1 MKAKDITHKQPIT
14 EQDSEYYRLEGR
26 IKSLETQL
34 ENGDIV
40 SGDMLKRVVNQI
52 LEGQSKVTDAIQQ
65 KMSVG
70 INGLIDVVERDIA
83 QLRAEIEKLK

>member
-1 MKAKDITHKQPIT
+1 MKAKDITRKQPIT

-40 SGDMLKRVVNQI
+40 SGDMLKRIVDQI
-52 LEGQSKVTDAIQQ
+52 LQGQSEVNTAIMKQIQQ
-65 KMSVG
+65 
-70 INGLIDVVERDIA
+70 L
-83 QLRAEIEKLK
+83 AEKIR

>member
-1 MKAKDITHKQPIT
+1 MKAKDITHNQPIS

-40 SGDMLKRVVNQI
+40 SGDMLKRIVDQI
-52 LEGQSKVTDAIQQ
+52 LQGQSEVNTAIMKQIQQ
-65 KMSVG
+65 
-70 INGLIDVVERDIA
+70 LA
-83 QLRAEIEKLK
+83 QKIQ

>member
-1 MKAKDITHKQPIT
+1 MKAKDITHNQPIT

-40 SGDMLKRVVNQI
+40 SGDMLKRIVDQI
-52 LEGQSKVTDAIQQ
+52 LQGQSEVNTAIMKQIQQ
-65 KMSVG
+65 
-70 INGLIDVVERDIA
+70 L
-83 QLRAEIEKLK
+83 AEKIR

>member
-1 MKAKDITHKQPIT
+1 MKAKDITQKQPIS

-40 SGDMLKRVVNQI
+40 SGDMLKRIVDQI
-52 LEGQSKVTDAIQQ
+52 LQGQSEVNTAIMKQIQQ
-65 KMSVG
+65 
-70 INGLIDVVERDIA
+70 LA
-83 QLRAEIEKLK
+83 QKIQ

>member
-1 MKAKDITHKQPIT
+1 MKAKDIIHKQPIS

-40 SGDMLKRVVNQI
+40 SGDMLKRIVDQI
-52 LEGQSKVTDAIQQ
+52 LQGQSEVNTAIMKQIQQ
-65 KMSVG
+65 
-70 INGLIDVVERDIA
+70 LA
-83 QLRAEIEKLK
+83 QKIQ

>member
-40 SGDMLKRVVNQI
+40 SGDMLTLQY
-52 LEGQSKVTDAIQQ
+52 
-65 KMSVG
+65 
-70 INGLIDVVERDIA
+70 LIYYAFQHVS
-83 QLRAEIEKLK
+83 

>member
-40 SGDMLKRVVNQI
+40 SGDMLKRIVDQI
-52 LEGQSKVTDAIQQ
+52 LQGQREVNSAIMKQIQQ
-65 KMSVG
+65 
-70 INGLIDVVERDIA
+70 L
-83 QLRAEIEKLK
+83 AEKIR

>member
-40 SGDMLKRVVNQI
+40 SGDMLKRIVDQI
-52 LEGQSKVTDAIQQ
+52 LQGQSEVNTAIMKQIQQ
-65 KMSVG
+65 
-70 INGLIDVVERDIA
+70 LA
-83 QLRAEIEKLK
+83 QKIQ

>member
-1 MKAKDITHKQPIT
+1 MKAKDITHKQPIS

-40 SGDMLKRVVNQI
+40 SGDMLKRIVDQI
-52 LEGQSKVTDAIQQ
+52 LQGQSEVNTAIMKQIQQ
-65 KMSVG
+65 
-70 INGLIDVVERDIA
+70 LA
-83 QLRAEIEKLK
+83 QKI

>member
-26 IKSLETQL
+26 LKSLETQL

-40 SGDMLKRVVNQI
+40 SGDMLKRIVDQI
-52 LEGQSKVTDAIQQ
+52 LQGQSEVNTAIMKQIQQ
-65 KMSVG
+65 
-70 INGLIDVVERDIA
+70 L
-83 QLRAEIEKLK
+83 AEKIR

>member
-40 SGDMLKRVVNQI
+40 SGDMLKRIEDQI
-52 LEGQSKVTDAIQQ
+52 LQGQSEVNTAIMKQIQQ
-65 KMSVG
+65 
-70 INGLIDVVERDIA
+70 L
-83 QLRAEIEKLK
+83 AEKIR

>member
-1 MKAKDITHKQPIT
+1 MKAKDITHKQPIS

-40 SGDMLKRVVNQI
+40 SGDMLKRIVDQI
-52 LEGQSKVTDAIQQ
+52 LQGQSEVNTAIMKQIQQ
-65 KMSVG
+65 
-70 INGLIDVVERDIA
+70 LA
-83 QLRAEIEKLK
+83 QKIQ

>member
-26 IKSLETQL
+26 INSLETQL

-40 SGDMLKRVVNQI
+40 SGDMLKRIVDQI
-52 LEGQSKVTDAIQQ
+52 LQGQSEVNTAIMKQIQQ
-65 KMSVG
+65 
-70 INGLIDVVERDIA
+70 LA
-83 QLRAEIEKLK
+83 QKIQ

>member
-40 SGDMLKRVVNQI
+40 SGDMLKRIIDQI
-52 LEGQSKVTDAIQQ
+52 LQGQSEVNTAIMKQIQQ
-65 KMSVG
+65 
-70 INGLIDVVERDIA
+70 LA
-83 QLRAEIEKLK
+83 QKIQ

>member
-1 MKAKDITHKQPIT
+1 MKAKDITHNQPIT

-40 SGDMLKRVVNQI
+40 SGDMLKRIVDQI
-52 LEGQSKVTDAIQQ
+52 LQGQSEVNTAIMKQIQQ
-65 KMSVG
+65 
-70 INGLIDVVERDIA
+70 LA
-83 QLRAEIEKLK
+83 QKIQ

>member
-1 MKAKDITHKQPIT
+1 MKAKDITHKQPIS

-40 SGDMLKRVVNQI
+40 SGDMLKRIIDQI
-52 LEGQSKVTDAIQQ
+52 LQGQSEVNTAIMKQIQQ
-65 KMSVG
+65 
-70 INGLIDVVERDIA
+70 LA
-83 QLRAEIEKLK
+83 QKIQ

>member
-40 SGDMLKRVVNQI
+40 SGDMLKRIVDQI
-52 LEGQSKVTDAIQQ
+52 LQGQSEVNTAIMKQIQQ
-65 KMSVG
+65 
-70 INGLIDVVERDIA
+70 L
-83 QLRAEIEKLK
+83 AEKIR

>member
-1 MKAKDITHKQPIT
+1 MKAKDITPKQPIS

-40 SGDMLKRVVNQI
+40 SGDMLKRIVDQI
-52 LEGQSKVTDAIQQ
+52 LQGQSEVNTAIMKQIQQ
-65 KMSVG
+65 
-70 INGLIDVVERDIA
+70 LA
-83 QLRAEIEKLK
+83 QKIQ

>member
-1 MKAKDITHKQPIT
+1 MKAKDITQKQPIS

-40 SGDMLKRVVNQI
+40 SGDMLKRIVDQI
-52 LEGQSKVTDAIQQ
+52 LQGQSEVNTAIMKQIQQ
-65 KMSVG
+65 
-70 INGLIDVVERDIA
+70 L
-83 QLRAEIEKLK
+83 AEKIR

>member
-40 SGDMLKRVVNQI
+40 SGDMLKRIVDQI
-52 LEGQSKVTDAIQQ
+52 LQGQSEVNTAIMKQIQQ
-65 KMSVG
+65 
-70 INGLIDVVERDIA
+70 LA
-83 QLRAEIEKLK
+83 QKNQ

>member
-1 MKAKDITHKQPIT
+1 MKAKDITHKQTVT

-40 SGDMLKRVVNQI
+40 SGDMLKRIVDQI
-52 LEGQSKVTDAIQQ
+52 LQGQSEVNTAIMKQIQQ
-65 KMSVG
+65 
-70 INGLIDVVERDIA
+70 L
-83 QLRAEIEKLK
+83 AEKIR

>member
-1 MKAKDITHKQPIT
+1 MKAKDITNKQPIT

-40 SGDMLKRVVNQI
+40 SGDMLKRIVDQI
-52 LEGQSKVTDAIQQ
+52 LQGQSEVNTAIMKQIQQ
-65 KMSVG
+65 
-70 INGLIDVVERDIA
+70 LA
-83 QLRAEIEKLK
+83 QKIQ

>member
-1 MKAKDITHKQPIT
+1 MKAKDITHKQPIS

-40 SGDMLKRVVNQI
+40 SGDMLKRIVDQI
-52 LEGQSKVTDAIQQ
+52 LQGQSEVNTAIMKQIQQ
-65 KMSVG
+65 
-70 INGLIDVVERDIA
+70 L
-83 QLRAEIEKLK
+83 AEKIR

>member
-1 MKAKDITHKQPIT
+1 MKAKDITHKPPIT

-40 SGDMLKRVVNQI
+40 SGDMLKRIVDQI
-52 LEGQSKVTDAIQQ
+52 LQGQSEVNTAIMKQIQQ
-65 KMSVG
+65 
-70 INGLIDVVERDIA
+70 L
-83 QLRAEIEKLK
+83 AEKIR

>member
-40 SGDMLKRVVNQI
+40 SGDMLKRIVYQI
-52 LEGQSKVTDAIQQ
+52 LQGQSEVNTSIMKQIQQ
-65 KMSVG
+65 
-70 INGLIDVVERDIA
+70 L
-83 QLRAEIEKLK
+83 AEKIR

>member
-1 MKAKDITHKQPIT
+1 MKAKDITHKQPIS

-40 SGDMLKRVVNQI
+40 SADMLKRIIDQI
-52 LEGQSKVTDAIQQ
+52 LQGQSEVNTAIMKQIQQ
-65 KMSVG
+65 
-70 INGLIDVVERDIA
+70 LA
-83 QLRAEIEKLK
+83 QKIQ

>member
-1 MKAKDITHKQPIT
+1 MKAKDITHKQHIT

-40 SGDMLKRVVNQI
+40 SGDMLKRIVDQI
-52 LEGQSKVTDAIQQ
+52 LQGQSEVNTAIMKQIQQ
-65 KMSVG
+65 
-70 INGLIDVVERDIA
+70 LA
-83 QLRAEIEKLK
+83 QKIQ

>member
-26 IKSLETQL
+26 IKSIETQL

-40 SGDMLKRVVNQI
+40 SGDMLKRIVDQI
-52 LEGQSKVTDAIQQ
+52 LQGQSEVNTAIMKQIQQ
-65 KMSVG
+65 
-70 INGLIDVVERDIA
+70 LA
-83 QLRAEIEKLK
+83 QKIQ